1 MIKGF
6 YHRGQAFIE
15 YAMVIACI
23 AAALMIMQI
32 YIKRAVQ
39 GRFRESADSIGEHY
53 APGRMN
59 SEITITQ
66 TGSTII
72 NTELKRD
79 PDNPATKLGLET
91 ATVIDE
97 TTSRT
102 GYENTGKF
110 ENKLFD

>member
-1 MIKGF
+1 MIKDF
-6 YHRGQAFIE
+6 HYRGQAFVE

-23 AAALMIMQI
+23 AAALFVMQF

-53 APGRMN
+53 APGRMD

-72 NTELKRD
+72 NTVLNRD
-79 PDNPATKLGLET
+79 PANPSTKLGLET
-91 ATVIDE
+91 ITTINE
-97 TTSRT
+97 TTART